1 MNTQATMQIC
11 RIAFIGAGNMTRGVI
26 GGLLQSG
33 VDRSM
38 ISVADP
44 MPAALDAVRESFG
57 VAVSSHNPEVIRDA
71 QVVILAVKP
80 QDMRDMTL
88 AVQPAIGAHGP
99 LVISVAAGIPIAALA
114 RWLRGHRRIVRTMP
128 NRPALLGC
136 GVTALFAEAV
146 VGEPDRSLAQRVLA
160 TVGTTVW
167 LEREEQMDAVTA
179 VSGSGPAYFFLLIE
193 LLEAAACECGL
204 PPDVARTLSIE
215 TAYGAGCLA
224 RRRDAEPVLL
234 RAQVTS
240 KGGTTEAAL
249 RELESADLRGIVS
262 RAVGAAMRRSREI
275 ADQSGR

>member
-1 MNTQATMQIC
+1 MQVV
-11 RIAFIGAGNMTRGVI
+11 RIAFIGAGNMTRGLI

-33 VDRSM
+33 VDRSS

-44 MPAALDAVRESFG
+44 VPAALDAVRELFG
-57 VAVSSHNPEVIRDA
+57 VAVSSHNPDAVRDA
-71 QVVILAVKP
+71 QLVIFAVKP

-88 AVQPAIGAHGP
+88 ALEPAIGAHRP
-99 LVISVAAGIPIAALA
+99 LVISVAAGIRIAAIA
-114 RWLRGHRRIVRTMP
+114 RWLRGHLRIVRTMP

-136 GVTALFAEAV
+136 GVTALFAEASI
-146 VGEPDRSLAQRVLA
+146 GEPDRALAQRVLG

-167 LEREEQMDAVTA
+167 LEHEDQMDAVTA

-193 LLEAAACECGL
+193 LLEAAARERGL
-204 PPDVARTLSIE
+204 PSDIARTLSIE

-224 RRRDAEPVLL
+224 HRRDAEPAVL

-249 RELESADLRGIVS
+249 QELEGADLRGIVS
-262 RAVGAAMRRSREI
+262 RAVAAAMRRSREI